1 MTISAHRINWYG
13 KMPSFYN
20 RVFELF
26 VSDRDNPFIAETT
39 GRQFRVVFNVLLDF
53 GGFNTYAEIIIY
65 GLSRSTEAKI
75 LKKHEYVALRAG
87 YEDSIDY
94 IFKGEIVNLIREK
107 HLVRIICKGGALA
120 QDTKTINVSL
130 GGGVTPQALCRACA
144 SAMDLPIVI
153 NDDDFSGQSPYI
165 SGYVMAGDPKM
176 YLNKLGKAHNFG
188 WLIEGEKIVIVG
200 NESSRSGLTQ
210 IISAANG
217 MVGVPEIT
225 EVGANVTVKLSPS
238 IKIGG
243 RFEIKSEFAQVNYSN
258 IYFQDVPE
266 TLGQG
271 TYNIHKLEFTGD
283 SYGDSWDTR
292 ITGHR

>member
-1 MTISAHRINWYG
+1 
-13 KMPSFYN
+13 MPSFYN

-39 GRQFRVVFNVLLDF
+39 ERQFRVVFNVLLDF

-75 LKKHEYVALRAG
+75 LKKHEYIALRAG

-94 IFKGEIVNLIREK
+94 IFKGEIVNLVREK
-107 HLVRIICKGGALA
+107 HLVRVICKGGALT
-120 QDTKTINVSL
+120 QDKSTINSSFAE
-130 GGGVTPQALCRACA
+130 GVTPQALCRACA
-144 SAMDLPIVI
+144 SAMSLPIVI
-153 NDDDFSGQSPYI
+153 SDDDFPSQSPYI
-165 SGYVMAGDPKM
+165 SGYAMSGDPKA

-188 WLIEGEKIVIVG
+188 WLIEGEKVVIVG
-200 NESSRSGLTQ
+200 SNSSRKGLVSVV
-210 IISAANG
+210 SAANG

-225 EVGANVTVKLSPS
+225 EVGADVTVKLSPS

-243 RFEIKSEFAQVNYSN
+243 RFEIKSEFTQVNYSN
-258 IYFQDVPE
+258 IYYQDIPE

-271 TYNIHKLEFTGD
+271 VYTVHKLQFSGD
-283 SYGDSWDTR
+283 SRGDVWDTR
-292 ITGHR
+292 ITGIRQ